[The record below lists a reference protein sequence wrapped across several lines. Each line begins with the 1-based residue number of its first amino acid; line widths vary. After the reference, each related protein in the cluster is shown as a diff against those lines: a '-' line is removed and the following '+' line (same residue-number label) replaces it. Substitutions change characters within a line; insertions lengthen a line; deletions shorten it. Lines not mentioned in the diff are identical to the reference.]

1 MQPLKDEKM
10 MRGRSWTSLLQA
22 VAVLA
27 MASFLLFTTGC
38 GPDRTLHPLTGKVT
52 LGGKPYNRLIV
63 YFRPIGKAVNEYN
76 LGVGETDA
84 SGNLQLRSTA
94 GDGLNR
100 GKYRVA
106 FSCVQ
111 VRGQIVDPE
120 KKIDNDRGIEY
131 DELVPEK
138 FADAEQSPVE
148 FEIKPGANVFEF
160 DIPTK

>member
-1 MQPLKDEKM
+1 MKRVQGWQAKL
-10 MRGRSWTSLLQA
+10 RLTATLGLACLL
-22 VAVLA
+22 LA
-27 MASFLLFTTGC
+27 TTGC
-38 GPDRTLHPLTGKVT
+38 GPDRTLHSLTGTVT
-52 LGGKPYNRLIV
+52 LGGKPFKRLIV

-84 SGNLQLRSTA
+84 SGKLQLRSTA
-94 GDGLNR
+94 GEGLNR
-100 GKYRVA
+100 GKYRVS

-138 FADAEQSPVE
+138 YANADESPVE
-148 FEIKPGANVFEF
+148 FEIKPGANIFEF
-160 DIPTK
+160 DIPSR